1 MSWTPSRADFDTYML
16 PVYSPVN
23 MIPDRGEG
31 SRVWDREGREFI
43 DFAGGIAVSALGHG
57 HPSLQDA
64 LKTQADKI
72 WHLSN
77 VYTNEPALKLAKWL
91 VEHTFADKV
100 FFCSSG
106 GEANEAAFKL
116 ARRYGHDMF
125 GEHKSKIISFRN
137 SFHGR
142 TYFTVSVG
150 GQPKYSQGFGPAIE
164 GIVHADFNDLDS
176 VRALIDDDTCAIV
189 VEPVQGEGGITSAT
203 PEFLH
208 GLRELCD
215 EYEALLVFDEVQ
227 CGAGRTGSLYTYMQY
242 DVVPDILTTAKAI
255 GGGFPLAAM
264 ITTDDVG
271 KVFSMGAHG
280 STYGGN
286 PLATAVGLAAMQT
299 IAEPEVLDG
308 IAERRA
314 LFEQHLAKLNERFNL
329 FKEVRGKGLLVGVE
343 LTEPYHGRARDIMA
357 AAIDEGLMMLVAGPD
372 VLRFTPSLVIS
383 PEEINEG
390 MIRLERALNRI
401 AG

>member
-31 SRVWDREGREFI
+31 SRVWDRDGREFI

-57 HPSLQDA
+57 HPSLLEA

-77 VYTNEPALKLAKWL
+77 VYTNEPSLKLAKWL

-125 GEHKSKIISFRN
+125 GEHKNKIISFRN

-227 CGAGRTGSLYTYMQY
+227 CGAGRTGTLYTYMQY

-299 IAEPEVLDG
+299 IAESEVLEG

-314 LFEQHLAKLNERFNL
+314 LFEEHLARLNERFNL
-329 FKEVRGKGLLVGVE
+329 FREVRGKGLLVGVE

>member
-57 HPSLQDA
+57 HPSLLEA

-77 VYTNEPALKLAKWL
+77 VYTNEPSLKLAKWL

-116 ARRYGHDMF
+116 ARRYGHDLF

-227 CGAGRTGSLYTYMQY
+227 CGAGRTGTLYTYMQY

-255 GGGFPLAAM
+255 GGGVPLAAM

-286 PLATAVGLAAMQT
+286 PLATAVGLAAMKT
-299 IAEPEVLDG
+299 IAEPDVLDG

-329 FKEVRGKGLLVGVE
+329 FREVRGKGLLVGVE
-343 LTEPYHGRARDIMA
+343 LTEAYHGRARDIMA

-383 PEEINEG
+383 PQEINEG